1 MIFLIKKQ
9 MKNILLIIFL
19 CTFLSLNVNAQRLTP
34 EQYVAAYKDLA
45 IREMKRMGV
54 PACITLAQGLLETEG
69 GNSALLMRSNNH
81 FGIKCKSNWSGE
93 STSHDDDAL
102 GECFR
107 VYKNA
112 EDSYRDHSNFLK
124 GSDRYA
130 FLFKLDPAD
139 YKGWAYGLKKAGY
152 ATNPNYPQILIK
164 NIEKYN
170 LQEYSLEALGE
181 VPVFDASKFSNDP
194 EVKILAVDNET
205 ENAPSNTEVAI
216 NGCKAL
222 RATKGTS
229 LLAIATNYNIPL
241 SKLLEI
247 NDLQNDGLL
256 SKDQII
262 FLQKK
267 QARGA
272 QAFYISAKDES
283 LYDIAQK
290 NGILL
295 KNLEEY
301 NSLQQ
306 ADILTEG
313 TKVNL
318 QPMIIVKESQQSPT
332 KDVEVKAVSN
342 KIHVVQSGE
351 SLYGISK
358 KYALTVS
365 DLKSWNQLLNDH
377 ISVGQQLIISK

>member
-1 MIFLIKKQ
+1 

-19 CTFLSLNVNAQRLTP
+19 CLFLALNVNAQRLTP
-34 EQYVAAYKDLA
+34 DQYVAAYKDLA

-69 GNSALLMRSNNH
+69 GNSELLMRSNNH
-81 FGIKCKSNWSGE
+81 FGIKCKSTWTGE
-93 STSHDDDAL
+93 SVSHNDDAL

-124 GSDRYA
+124 GNDRYA
-130 FLFKLDPAD
+130 FLFKLNPVD

-152 ATNPNYPQILIK
+152 ATNPNYPQILIT

-170 LQEYSLEALGE
+170 LQEYSLEALGDI
-181 VPVFDASKFSNDP
+181 PVFDASKFTSDP
-194 EVKILAVDNET
+194 EIKIEAQENENIT
-205 ENAPSNTEVAI
+205 APSNIEISI
-216 NGCKAL
+216 NGCKAI
-222 RATKGTS
+222 RAGKGTS
-229 LLAIATNYNIPL
+229 LLAIATSYNIPL

-256 SKDQII
+256 QNDQLI

-267 QARGA
+267 QSKGA
-272 QAFYISAKDES
+272 TAFYIAAPGES
-283 LYDIAQK
+283 LYDVAQK

-295 KNLEEY
+295 KKLEEY

-306 ADILTEG
+306 QNIIEG
-313 TKVNL
+313 AKLNL
-318 QPMIIVKESQQSPT
+318 QPVAEIKEVQLLTLQNATPLT
-332 KDVEVKAVSN
+332 DNK
-342 KIHVVQSGE
+342 KIHIVQSGE

-358 KYALTVS
+358 KYALSVA

-377 ISVGQQLIISK
+377 ISVGQQLIILK

>member
-1 MIFLIKKQ
+1 
-9 MKNILLIIFL
+9 MKNILLIISF
-19 CTFLSLNVNAQRLTP
+19 CVFLSLDINAQRLTP

-45 IREMKRMGV
+45 IREMKRMGI
-54 PACITLAQGLLETEG
+54 PASITLAQGLLETEG

-81 FGIKCKSNWSGE
+81 FGIKCKSTWSGE

-130 FLFKLDPAD
+130 FLFKLNPAD

-152 ATNPNYPQILIK
+152 ATNPKYPQILIT

-170 LQEYSLEALGE
+170 LQQYSLEALGE
-181 VPVFDASKFSNDP
+181 VPVYDASKFVSDP
-194 EVKILAVDNET
+194 ETKLLEVDNEN
-205 ENAPSNTEVAI
+205 EIPSANIIITI
-216 NGCKAL
+216 NGSKAIQAL
-222 RATKGTS
+222 KGTS
-229 LLAIATNYNIPL
+229 LLAIATHYDIPL

-256 SKDQII
+256 SNDQLI

-267 QARGA
+267 QAKGA
-272 QAFYISAKDES
+272 EAFYISAKDES

-290 NGILL
+290 KGVIL
-295 KNLEEY
+295 KNLEAY
-301 NSLQQ
+301 NPLYQN
-306 ADILTEG
+306 DILIQG
-313 TKVNL
+313 SKINL
-318 QPMIIVKESQQSPT
+318 QPGTTAIKDAQPLKVKESTVQ
-332 KDVEVKAVSN
+332 KDEN
-342 KIHVVQSGE
+342 NIHVVQSGE

-358 KYALTVS
+358 KYALTIN

>member
-1 MIFLIKKQ
+1 

-19 CTFLSLNVNAQRLTP
+19 FTFLPFNVKAQRLTP

-81 FGIKCKSNWSGE
+81 FGIKCKSNWTGDSV
-93 STSHDDDAL
+93 SHDDDAA

-130 FLFKLDPAD
+130 FLFKLNPAD

-152 ATNPNYPQILIK
+152 ATNPKYPQTLIT

-170 LQEYSLEALGE
+170 LQQYSLEALGE
-181 VPVFDASKFSNDP
+181 VPVFDASKFASDP
-194 EVKILAVDNET
+194 EIKLLAVDNENEIPPANIIIT
-205 ENAPSNTEVAI
+205 I
-216 NGCKAL
+216 NGSKAIQ
-222 RATKGTS
+222 AFKGTS
-229 LLAIATNYNIPL
+229 LLAIATQYDIPL

-256 SKDQII
+256 SNDQLI

-267 QARGA
+267 QAKGA
-272 QAFYISAKDES
+272 EAFYISSKNES

-290 NGILL
+290 KGVIL
-295 KNLEEY
+295 KNLEAY
-301 NSLQQ
+301 NPLYQNEIPIPGSK
-306 ADILTEG
+306 I
-313 TKVNL
+313 NL
-318 QPMIIVKESQQSPT
+318 QPGTSEIKDAQSLKLKEFKEQ
-332 KDVEVKAVSN
+332 KEEN
-342 KIHVVQSGE
+342 NIHVVQPGE

-365 DLKSWNQLLNDH
+365 DLKSWNQLLSDH